1 MRTFDELLEVESL
14 RKAVKDIGYEIPTE
28 IQSKAIPLVK
38 EGKDMIAKSNTGT
51 GKTAAFG
58 LPLLEKIINK
68 EIGQAIV
75 VCPTRELALQ
85 VHEELVKFAKFS
97 KNINVVSV
105 YGGAPMD
112 RQVRALKKGWQIVVG
127 TPGRILDHT
136 RRKTIRLENCDCV
149 VLDEADEMLNMGF
162 KEDIETI
169 LAQTKEGHQTIL
181 FSATMPKEIRKMAQR
196 YIKNSVEIE
205 VKAKQNT
212 VEKIKQFFYDVR
224 RDEKTKAL
232 KQILAF
238 YESDLSIIFC
248 NTKARVDEVVEE
260 LNKMN
265 IKAMALHGDIKQERR
280 TKIMNSFKKANK
292 AVLVASDV
300 AARGIDV
307 NNIDLVVNYDLPQDN
322 EIYVHRIGR
331 TGRAGKEG
339 VAVTFIQSGR
349 QFKQLRDIMKYTKAD
364 VEKRELPTGE
374 QLQLKQRDQ
383 LREKAMEVAQDGIH
397 QENLQFANEL
407 IRDGLSVE
415 EVISALVH
423 LANGGNMPSS
433 QAKKEKAKKKAQSV
447 ELKFSLGKAKN
458 ISSKDIKQ
466 AIVGYCDIHESE
478 IAHIDVR
485 RQYSIVMVNKSSA
498 HKVVEDMHRAKINN
512 KRCEVYYYKKEKSEN
527 KAVRS

>member
-1 MRTFDELLEVESL
+1 MRTFDELLKVEAL
-14 RKAVKDIGYEIPTE
+14 KKAVKNIGYEIPTE

-58 LPLLEKIINK
+58 LPLLEKIATK
-68 EIGQAIV
+68 EYGQAIV

-85 VHEELVKFAKFS
+85 VHDELKKYAKYLDS
-97 KNINVVSV
+97 INIVSV
-105 YGGAPMD
+105 YGGSPMD
-112 RQVRALKKGWQIVVG
+112 RQVRSLKKGWQIVVG

-136 RRKTIRLENCDCV
+136 RRKTIRLQNCDCV

-169 LAQTKEGHQTIL
+169 LSQTKEGHQTIL
-181 FSATMPKEIRKMAQR
+181 FSATMPKEIRKMAQK
-196 YIKNSVEIE
+196 YISNSVEIE

-212 VEKIKQFFYDVR
+212 VEKIAQFYYDVK

-232 KQILAF
+232 KQLLAY

-248 NTKARVDEVVEE
+248 NTKARVDEVVED

-339 VAVTFIQSGR
+339 RAVTFIQSGR
-349 QFKQLRDIMKYTKAD
+349 QFQQLKGIMKYTKAD
-364 VEKRELPTGE
+364 VIRQELPTSE
-374 QLQLKQRDQ
+374 QMQGKKRDQ
-383 LREKAMEVAQDGIH
+383 LRAQALELAQDGIH

-415 EVISALVH
+415 EVISVLVN
-423 LANGGNMPSS
+423 LANGGNLVGDTTKKVKKQRKS
-433 QAKKEKAKKKAQSV
+433 QNV
-447 ELKFSLGKAKN
+447 ELKISLGKAKN
-458 ISSKDIKQ
+458 ISSNDIKN
-466 AIVGYCDIHESE
+466 AIVGYCNLSEDE

-485 RQYSIVMVNKSSA
+485 RHYSIVLVNKTSA
-498 HKVVEDMHRAKINN
+498 QKVVEEMQHAKINN
-512 KRCEVYYYKKEKSEN
+512 KRCEVYFYKKDKKE
-527 KAVRS
+527 ATQTRS